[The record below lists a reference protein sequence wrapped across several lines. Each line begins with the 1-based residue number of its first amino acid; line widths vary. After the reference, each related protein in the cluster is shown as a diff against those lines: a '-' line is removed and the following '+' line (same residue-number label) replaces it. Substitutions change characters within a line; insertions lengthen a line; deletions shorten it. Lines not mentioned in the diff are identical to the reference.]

1 MILRKYSSKCC
12 NLCNVSSIYIFSTYV
27 CDISVTVAK
36 EVLLA
41 ERGGQWLLSCFGP
54 FRDRPIIPG
63 MEDLSPEEVRCEI
76 YEAQKSG
83 MVEQAV
89 SIIIVVY
96 FVNTKTSKEFL
107 KDGFDI
113 FVNI

>member
-1 MILRKYSSKCC
+1 
-12 NLCNVSSIYIFSTYV
+12 
-27 CDISVTVAK
+27 
-36 EVLLA
+36 
-41 ERGGQWLLSCFGP
+41 
-54 FRDRPIIPG
+54 

-89 SIIIVVY
+89 SRIIVVY
-96 FVNTKTSKEFL
+96 FSNTKTSKEFL
-107 KDGFDI
+107 KDCFDI